1 MGKKVW
7 GVLMNLEPE
16 TLWIVLLGIWIVVMY
31 GHSLTPVEVSSQES
45 GWALARAKELA
56 EALLGD
62 SSWLTEHLIRKTAHF
77 CEYTVF
83 GLLLMQNVSLRLGK
97 GSRRRRES
105 RGGWIILALAVLGVP
120 FLDETLQLFSAGR
133 SAQIS
138 DVWLDMAGAC
148 FGLAIWMGMKHLMEN
163 KRRRRRRRNW
173 SIR

>member
-31 GHSLTPVEVSSQES
+31 GHSLTPAEVSSQES

-97 GSRRRRES
+97 GSR
-105 RGGWIILALAVLGVP
+105 
-120 FLDETLQLFSAGR
+120 
-133 SAQIS
+133 
-138 DVWLDMAGAC
+138 
-148 FGLAIWMGMKHLMEN
+148 
-163 KRRRRRRRNW
+163 
-173 SIR
+173 